1 MAQEQEYAVK
11 GKGKGE
17 LDQLKSFYRSQL
29 RCVTTA
35 LRLPKNRLDHS
46 VELSLRDQS
55 DWLQYMD
62 LKSYFI
68 LTVPCLMYFLSKK
81 F

>member
-55 DWLQYMD
+55 D
-62 LKSYFI
+62 
-68 LTVPCLMYFLSKK
+68 
-81 F
+81 